1 MKTIIIYNQID
12 RPLEFLIADG
22 DFTRFNGCILNACAG
37 NGFESDFVDWF
48 YKPGTGD
55 YNFEVTTDLSLLEN
69 KNWDKVAL
77 VTWLP

>member
-12 RPLEFLIADG
+12 RPLEFLIVDG
-22 DFTRFNGCILNACAG
+22 DFTRFNGCIINSCVG
-37 NGFESDFVDWF
+37 NGFESEFGDWF